1 MHRGHAVLSFA
12 PPLCELHQSR
22 SQVRQVSRQKPR
34 WYTLFKL
41 PKIHRV
47 LVCTDRKGIP
57 GGGLFYSCHRRRD
70 RLETYSQNKDMWT
83 KKLCFSPVELE
94 TVHRRFFFEN
104 TRTY

>member
-70 RLETYSQNKDMWT
+70 RLETCLKTQRNVD
-83 KKLCFSPVELE
+83 KKHCFSVVELAKNV
-94 TVHRRFFFEN
+94 TS
-104 TRTY
+104 